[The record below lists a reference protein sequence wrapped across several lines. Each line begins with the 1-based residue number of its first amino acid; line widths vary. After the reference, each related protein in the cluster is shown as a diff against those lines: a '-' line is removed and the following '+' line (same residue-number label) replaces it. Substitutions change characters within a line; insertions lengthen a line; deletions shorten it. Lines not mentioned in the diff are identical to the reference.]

1 MLSGIINQKGGWAAK
16 TPGQCPAMWVEGL
29 FWLDFLLP
37 FLSMKKGSASPARGQ
52 MRTQIKDR

>member
-52 MRTQIKDR
+52 CEHR